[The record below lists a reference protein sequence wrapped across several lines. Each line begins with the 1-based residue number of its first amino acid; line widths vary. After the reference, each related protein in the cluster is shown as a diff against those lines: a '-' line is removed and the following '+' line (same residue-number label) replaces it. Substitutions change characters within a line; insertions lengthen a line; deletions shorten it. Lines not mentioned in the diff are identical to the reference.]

1 MIGRL
6 LNAAMAA
13 LLMCTTA
20 QAAERRIVVGV
31 EELNYYPL
39 YAVLDGGFAGT
50 AREILDS
57 FARAR
62 GITIEYRPLPVK
74 RLFAEL
80 MTGGID
86 LKFPDNPGWS
96 ADIKQGGKVIYSA
109 PVIAFVDGVMVTPSA
124 LGVGQDSV
132 KVLGTVA
139 GFTAYA
145 WLDRIAAGKVQMRE
159 NPKLDL
165 LLRQATIK
173 RIDGAY
179 VNVAVANHMLDRVL
193 AMPNALAFD
202 PSLPHSRDYYRLSTT
217 KHPEL
222 VAEFDAWLE
231 ANAALVAEIKR
242 RFRAEAG
249 ITGD

>member
-6 LNAAMAA
+6 LSIAMAGFM
-13 LLMCTTA
+13 LCSTA
-20 QAAERRIVVGV
+20 EAAERRFVIGV
-31 EELNYYPL
+31 EELNYYPT
-39 YAVLDGGFAGT
+39 YAVVDGGFAGA

-62 GITIEYRPLPVK
+62 GIVFDYRPLPIK

-80 MTGGID
+80 MAGGID

-96 ADIKQGGKVIYSA
+96 TDVKQGGKVTYSD
-109 PVIAFVDGVMVTPSA
+109 PIIAFVDGVMVTPSS
-124 LGVGQDSV
+124 LGQGADSV

-145 WLDRIAAGKVQMRE
+145 WLDRIGAGKVTLRE

-173 RIDGAY
+173 RVDGAY

-202 PSLPHSRDYYRLSTT
+202 PSLPHSRDHYRLSTT
-217 KHPEL
+217 THPDL
-222 VAEFDAWLE
+222 VAEFNSWQAE
-231 ANAALVAEIKR
+231 NMALVGDIKR

-249 ITGD
+249 VTGE